1 MQFKIE
7 DEVIKFE
14 VEKSKDQP
22 EGKILN
28 LTKKY

>member
-1 MQFKIE
+1 MHIKIE
-7 DEVIKFE
+7 DEIIKFE
-14 VEKSKDQP
+14 VEKSKDQH

>member
-1 MQFKIE
+1 MHIKIE
-7 DEVIKFE
+7 DEIIKFE

-22 EGKILN
+22 EGKILI